1 MWELYLNEL
10 RKGCCRMEVRFISIL
25 FLLICILAFLVNCVE
40 FYGTSFSFIRK
51 ASQMT
56 IMISCYSSYFL
67 SLITMLLPLLAGFL
81 YSDNFI
87 FEKNNGSL
95 ALLLTR
101 TSLKRIMVSKVFAV
115 MTLPF
120 VISFFSLSV
129 NILLTY
135 FTFPSVA
142 GDSDLGFPAYD
153 IGLNQYSSLYAFDLL
168 RLNSEWGYTYLYV
181 LLISLFASVLALFIF
196 SVVNWVGKNSYL
208 TIIGVF
214 MSLIISG
221 LILALAG
228 ADCWSWHIAFKSY
241 AIGSALT
248 PFLWLIGLGAIAIGL
263 LIIYNRRVELIES

>member
-10 RKGCCRMEVRFISIL
+10 RRGCRRIEVRFISMMLL
-25 FLLICILAFLVNCVE
+25 FICILAFLVNCLE

-67 SLITMLLPLLAGFL
+67 SLITILLPLLAGFL

-87 FEKNNGSL
+87 LEKNNGTLS
-95 ALLLTR
+95 LLLTR
-101 TSLKRIMVSKVFAV
+101 TSLKRIMLSKVFAV
-115 MTLPF
+115 VTLPF

-142 GDSDLGFPAYD
+142 GDSDLSFPAYD

-196 SVVNWVGKNSYL
+196 SLVNLVGKNSYL

-214 MSLIISG
+214 MTLIISG
-221 LILALAG
+221 LVLALAG
-228 ADCWSWHIAFKSY
+228 AERWSWHIAFRPY
-241 AIGSALT
+241 AIGSAIT
-248 PFLWLIGLGAIAIGL
+248 PFLWLLGLGGIASGL
-263 LIIYNRRVELIES
+263 LIIYTRRVELIES

>member
-10 RKGCCRMEVRFISIL
+10 RKGFRRIEVRFISML
-25 FLLICILAFLVNCVE
+25 FLLICILAFLVNCLE
-40 FYGTSFSFIRK
+40 FYGTSFSFIRR

-87 FEKNNGSL
+87 LEKNNGTLS
-95 ALLLTR
+95 LLLTR

-135 FTFPSVA
+135 FTFPSIA
-142 GDSDLGFPAYD
+142 GDSDLSFPAYD

-168 RLNSEWGYTYLYV
+168 RLNSEWGYTYFYV
-181 LLISLFASVLALFIF
+181 LLISLFASVLAVFIF

-208 TIIGVF
+208 TIIGIF
-214 MSLIISG
+214 IGFIMGGISISANWNG
-221 LILALAG
+221 TLELAY
-228 ADCWSWHIAFKSY
+228 C
-241 AIGSALT
+241 
-248 PFLWLIGLGAIAIGL
+248 
-263 LIIYNRRVELIES
+263 V

>member
-10 RKGCCRMEVRFISIL
+10 RKGFRRIEVRFISML
-25 FLLICILAFLVNCVE
+25 FLLIYILAFLVNCLE
-40 FYGTSFSFIRK
+40 FYGTSFSFIRR

-87 FEKNNGSL
+87 LEKNNGTLS
-95 ALLLTR
+95 LLLTR

-135 FTFPSVA
+135 FTFPSIA
-142 GDSDLGFPAYD
+142 GDSDLSFPAYD

-168 RLNSEWGYTYLYV
+168 RLNSEWGYTYFYV
-181 LLISLFASVLALFIF
+181 LLISLFASVLAVFIF

-208 TIIGVF
+208 TIIGIF
-214 MSLIISG
+214 IGFIMG
-221 LILALAG
+221 GLALALTG
-228 ADCWSWHIAFKSY
+228 MERWSWHIAFRPY
-241 AIGSALT
+241 ALGSAIT
-248 PFLWLIGLGAIAIGL
+248 PFLWLIGLVVIAIGL
-263 LIIYNRRVELIES
+263 LIIYTRRVELIES